1 MTPWKRERSSSDGD
15 NSEDHSS
22 ESDSDETEPQEQRDS
37 ISDQEERGHKES
49 SVTSEEAWRG
59 IFKEEEASDS
69 VDNMN
74 DSSDEELS
82 DVPESITDL
91 VMKRPSNKSNANSP
105 ENNLKYLK
113 CDLKGLMKL
122 PHDST
127 NSGDFAT
134 SGLLSD
140 AELPNIPLIE
150 VNGYGL
156 LSFPLNDTTFQCLKP
171 LYKQTS
177 CGKGEETLAVKGRN
191 SYQLEPTQFEI
202 KNETF
207 TNQINLLIQ
216 NKIKSGL
223 GLAGATIYGKICKLI
238 IYEKG
243 SKSEEHKDMENEYN
257 MFGTLIVQLPSVFTG
272 GNFVVKH
279 LQSSRAIENSCVGS
293 STHCKFVAHYSNC
306 PHELDEVTSGYRA
319 VLIYSLCWDGTGAK
333 PSPYVASTNT
343 VKLCNSLNLL
353 MDSSEVSYLCWG
365 LENKYSDAII
375 QRNSLKFF
383 KGKDKNAVRRLKSA
397 FDYDLQVSV
406 QGKDN
411 WEFFIATA
419 NKTIEEY
426 RDCTGGYGWS
436 GGCPGNCEL
445 VEENDRSLFIDNFI
459 PLSTNSSKYSDLKLA
474 IDPPTDILNFPN
486 RKVLAGKVKRRK
498 ENESDEEFWGTE
510 DLGGGCSG
518 PDEDE
523 GGTKNLLY
531 QKQVLVL
538 WRTDCSLAIR
548 CESSLLD
555 GVSYVLSLLEKGHTE
570 EGEKGFKYL
579 WGFLDSFVDRI
590 GYKQELIIKMLR
602 MCHILKLKE
611 NSETLL
617 EVFKERGICSNSA
630 GKIIADTLEL
640 FADDSHKNIIRDIIR
655 STEERQIPTLLHFC
669 KQLSWIDPSELFEL
683 LVNYVLKEEYSDT
696 PHTTDVLRYMF
707 DENLVLDS
715 LLDTLVNKIV
725 YLSHLEFA
733 ISLSI
738 KKQDV
743 KVLNV
748 LLNRFVEI
756 AVEDFKDNAI
766 DYSLSLV
773 FESIVRGVKRFQQL
787 SASVSTLV
795 TKIKSL
801 PKYQQD
807 FIKSFTKMIM
817 KHNNENKENLPE
829 CLQKAC
835 LIRIEYLEETVS
847 KVEPE
852 MNWHQPNAILSEY
865 SDVEAFLRGPNQQ
878 MLFGRGTFRT
888 ITAAKSW
895 VNSYEKSKGCF
906 MTLTASGIGQKA
918 EVKIVKTVEGFYK
931 QVAEYTACVEEYEGL
946 LKFVP
951 NHQSVIPKKLGEQ
964 NPGNSNN
971 STDGTK
977 VVLPE
982 NQAAQLKLKS
992 NLPSSSTEQT

>member
-1 MTPWKRERSSSDGD
+1 MNLIGLQTVNILSGLHMTPWKRERSSSDGD

-22 ESDSDETEPQEQRDS
+22 ESDSDETELQEQRGS
-37 ISDQEERGHKES
+37 SSDQEES
-49 SVTSEEAWRG
+49 SVTS
-59 IFKEEEASDS
+59 KESSDNA
-69 VDNMN
+69 DNIN
-74 DSSDEELS
+74 DSSDEES
-82 DVPESITDL
+82 DVPESVKDLLDL
-91 VMKRPSNKSNANSP
+91 VIKRPTNKSNANSP
-105 ENNLKYLK
+105 KTYLKKLK
-113 CDLKGLMKL
+113 CDLKGSMKL

-140 AELPNIPLIE
+140 ADLPNIPLIE

-156 LSFPLNDTTFQCLKP
+156 LSFPLNNTTFQCLKP
-171 LYKQTS
+171 LCKQTS
-177 CGKGEETLAVKGRN
+177 CGKGENTLADNGSN
-191 SYQLEPTQFEI
+191 SYQLDPSQFEI

-223 GLAGATIYGKICKLI
+223 GLAGAKIYGKIYKLI
-238 IYEKG
+238 ICEKG
-243 SKSEEHKDMENEYN
+243 GKFDEHKDMENEYK
-257 MFGTLIVQLPSVFTG
+257 MFGKLIVQLPSVFAG

-279 LQSSRAIENSCVGS
+279 LQSSRVIENSCVGS

-306 PHELDEVTSGYRA
+306 PHELEEVTSGYRA
-319 VLIYSLCWDGTGAK
+319 VLIYSLFWDGTGVK
-333 PSPYVASTNT
+333 PSPYVASANT
-343 VKLCNSLNLL
+343 VKLCHSLNLL
-353 MDSSEVSYLCWG
+353 MDSSEVSYICWG

-375 QRNSLKFF
+375 KRNPLNFF
-383 KGKDKNAVRRLKSA
+383 KGKDNDAVCRLKSA
-397 FDYDLQVSV
+397 FDYDRQVSLS
-406 QGKDN
+406 GEDN

-419 NKTIEEY
+419 NKTIEES
-426 RDCTGGYGWS
+426 RDCRGGYGWDR
-436 GGCPGNCEL
+436 GCPGDCEI
-445 VEENDRSLFIDNFI
+445 VDENDRSLFIDNFI
-459 PLSTNSSKYSDLKLA
+459 PLSTNSSKYSKLKLA
-474 IDPPTDILNFPN
+474 IDPQTDILNFPN

-498 ENESDEEFWGTE
+498 ENESDEEFWGT

-523 GGTKNLLY
+523 GGTKNRLY
-531 QKQVLVL
+531 QKKVLVL

-548 CESSLLD
+548 CESNLSD
-555 GVSYVLSLLEKGHTE
+555 GVSYVLDLLEKGHIE

-579 WGFLDSFVDRI
+579 WGFLNRME
-590 GYKQELIIKMLR
+590 YQQELIIKMLR
-602 MCHILKLKE
+602 MCHTLKLKE

-617 EVFKERGICSNSA
+617 EMFKEIGICSSSA

-640 FADDSHKNIIRDIIR
+640 FPDDSHKNVIRDIIK
-655 STEERQIPTLLHFC
+655 STAEGDIPTLLHFC

-683 LVNYVLKEEYSDT
+683 LVNYVLGDNYLGT

-715 LLDTLVNKIV
+715 SFDTLINKIA
-725 YLSHLEFA
+725 YLSHLASA

-738 KKQDV
+738 EKQNV

-748 LLNRFVEI
+748 LLDRFVKI
-756 AVEDFKDNAI
+756 AVEDFGDRNM
-766 DYSLSLV
+766 DMEPSLSLI
-773 FESIVRGVKRFQQL
+773 FESIVEGIKRFQQL

-807 FIKSFTKMIM
+807 FIKPFIKMIM
-817 KHNNENKENLPE
+817 KHNNENKESLPE
-829 CLQKAC
+829 CLQNAC
-835 LIRIEYLEETVS
+835 LVRIEYLEETAS
-847 KVEPE
+847 KGEPE
-852 MNWHQPNAILSEY
+852 MNWHQPNASLGMY
-865 SDVEAFLRGPNQQ
+865 SDVEVEAFLRGPNQQ
-878 MLFGRGTFRT
+878 MLFGRGTFRN

-895 VNSYEKSKGCF
+895 VDRYEKKEGCY

-918 EVKIVKTVEGFYK
+918 VVKIVKTVEGFYK
-931 QVAEYTACVEEYEGL
+931 QVAEYKACVEEYEGL

-951 NHQSVIPKKLGEQ
+951 NHQSVIPKTFGEQ
-964 NPGNSNN
+964 NPVNSNN
-971 STDGTK
+971 STEETK
-977 VVLPE
+977 VVLSE

-992 NLPSSSTEQT
+992 NLPSSSTE